1 MANIE
6 GSGDDLRTSE
16 HLGVEGVTEKKNKS
30 LFWLERRYK
39 NQDAI
44 NK

>member
-16 HLGVEGVTEKKNKS
+16 QLGVEGVTEKKKIRAY
-30 LFWLERRYK
+30 FG
-39 NQDAI
+39 
-44 NK
+44 